1 MTETPERRSTEES
14 GPQAPD
20 QQAGAA
26 GKQTNPAV
34 GKPRPSTPRPARRP
48 RPSPLAVIT
57 AALGL
62 FLIVLTLL
70 AIQVRKGR
78 DPALGSGPV
87 TPVLAKPGAK
97 ATQSKAAQSQ
107 ATKIVSR
114 TSPAPAP

>member
-1 MTETPERRSTEES
+1 MRETPEQASTEERS
-14 GPQAPD
+14 PD
-20 QQAGAA
+20 ARPAA
-26 GKQTNPAV
+26 GGRVSKE
-34 GKPRPSTPRPARRP
+34 GRGGPRPSTPRPARRP

-78 DPALGSGPV
+78 DPALGAGPA
-87 TPVLAKPGAK
+87 TPVLAKPGANGRN
-97 ATQSKAAQSQ
+97 QAAQSQ

-114 TSPAPAP
+114 TSPAPPP

>member
-1 MTETPERRSTEES
+1 MNDTPERASSE
-14 GPQAPD
+14 QHAPATPVK
-20 QQAGAA
+20 QQPG
-26 GKQTNPAV
+26 GDVEQPGPAV
-34 GKPRPSTPRPARRP
+34 AKPRPVRRP

-78 DPALGSGPV
+78 DPALGAGPAA
-87 TPVLAKPGAK
+87 PVLTKPGAK
-97 ATQSKAAQSQ
+97 APQSQ

-114 TSPAPAP
+114 TSPAPPP